1 MAKAKLDYEVPAH
14 LKREFVFQT
23 AGILPPNG
31 ILFGFNTIQKVGEQA
46 KKLGGSRSFW

>member
-1 MAKAKLDYEVPAH
+1 MAQAKLDYEIPSH

-31 ILFGFNTIQKVGEQA
+31 IIFGFNTIKKVGEQA
-46 KKLGGSRSFW
+46 A